1 MTLGHA
7 ALWALPL
14 LPAAAGVVLC
24 LAGRRADR
32 SAAPVALVV
41 AAVLVVLATSG
52 AGRGPAVSVPFVAG
66 GGFGL
71 MVDPLSAV
79 VVVTVTVVTLLVLV
93 FAAADVRSGR
103 HRFHGL
109 MLLFAA
115 AVVLTATAS
124 TLPALLLGWEVM
136 GATSYALIGH
146 AWHEQHRVSSGTVA
160 FLMTRT
166 GDLGLYAAAAAALAG
181 TGSMRLSDLPRLEGP
196 WLDVAAGGVLLAALG
211 KAAQLP
217 FSAWLSRA
225 MAGPSP
231 VSALLHSAA
240 MVAMGGYL
248 LLRTAPLLAASGWAA
263 TTAAWVGAL
272 TALLLGAVAVAQ
284 RDLKQLLAA
293 STAAQLGF
301 VVLGAGVSAVAA
313 GSAHLVA
320 HAATK
325 ALLFL
330 AAGAWLSALGTEQLS
345 LLQGVARRW
354 PVVGVGATVGA
365 LALAGVAPLSLW
377 ATKDEVLAVAWE
389 VSPALYVVGLAAV
402 ALSAAYAGKILLVLW
417 RRAPEDVGGR
427 HLERRHLEARHD
439 RQEQGSGHLGPAEQ
453 APLVVLAV
461 GAALLGVLALPP
473 LGGLLQE
480 HLDGGP
486 VPTAGAGELIGSA
499 LLTLVVLAAVARW
512 GLPEPRLL
520 RDWLD
525 LERATSLLVVRPVL
539 RLSDTLAR
547 FDDKVLDAA
556 VDRTAA
562 AVLGAASVTA
572 VADDRYLDGA
582 VRAAA
587 RGGDTAA
594 VLTARTDDRSVDG
607 AVESLARQ
615 VRRLGG
621 LARAPQTGQLHQYY
635 LQVAAA
641 IAVGVVVLL
650 VVR

>member
-1 MTLGHA
+1 MNVDQV

-14 LPAAAGVVLC
+14 LPALAGAVLC
-24 LAGRRADR
+24 LAGPRAER
-32 SAAPVALVV
+32 VAPPVALLV
-41 AAVLVVLATSG
+41 ATGLVVLAAVVTLG
-52 AGRGPAVSVPFVAG
+52 GPEVSVPFVAG
-66 GGFGL
+66 GRFGL
-71 MVDPLSAV
+71 AVDPLSAV
-79 VVVTVTVVTLLVLV
+79 IVPTVALVTVLVLA
-93 FAAADVRSGR
+93 FAVTDARSGR

-109 MLLFAA
+109 MLLFAG
-115 AVVLTATAS
+115 AVVLTATAT
-124 TLPALLLGWEVM
+124 TLPALLVGWEVM

-146 AWHEQHRVSSGTVA
+146 AWHEQRRVSSGTVA
-160 FLMTRT
+160 FLTTRA

-181 TGSMRLSDLPRLEGP
+181 TGSMRLADLPTLEGA
-196 WLDVAAGGVLLAALG
+196 WLHVAAAGVLVAALG

-225 MAGPSP
+225 MDGPSP

-263 TTAAWVGAL
+263 TTAAWAGAL

-301 VVLGAGVSAVAA
+301 VVLGAGLSAVAA
-313 GSAHLVA
+313 GTAHLVA

-330 AAGAWLSALGTEQLS
+330 VAGAWLSALGTKQLAS
-345 LLQGVARRW
+345 LQGVARRW
-354 PVVGVGATVGA
+354 PVVGVSATVGA
-365 LALAGVAPLSLW
+365 LALAGAAPLSLW
-377 ATKDEVLAVAWE
+377 ATKDEVLAVALDA
-389 VSPALYVVGLAAV
+389 SPALYVVGLAAA

-417 RRAPEDVGGR
+417 RRAPDDVGAG
-427 HLERRHLEARHD
+427 HDLEEPGTGHVGPG
-439 RQEQGSGHLGPAEQ
+439 EQV
-453 APLVVLAV
+453 PLVVLAA

-473 LGGLLQE
+473 LGEVLRE
-480 HLDGGP
+480 RLDAGE
-486 VPTAGAGELIGSA
+486 VPTAGVAELVGSTVLA
-499 LLTLVVLAAVARW
+499 LVVLAAAARW

-525 LERATSLLVVRPVL
+525 LERVTDMLLVRPVL
-539 RLSDTLAR
+539 RLSEVLAR
-547 FDDKVLDAA
+547 FDDHVLDAA

-562 AVLGAASVTA
+562 AVLVAASVTA

-582 VRAAA
+582 VRASA
-587 RGGDTAA
+587 RGGDAVAA
-594 VLTARTDDRSVDG
+594 LTARTDDQAVDG
-607 AVESLARQ
+607 AVESFARQ

-621 LARAPQTGQLHQYY
+621 MARAPQTGQLHQYY

-641 IAVGVVVLL
+641 LAVGVVVLL